1 MIRRTFKRLLITLG
15 ITAGVIATTA
25 SQASAGINLSNHSE
39 PTLRQR

>member
-1 MIRRTFKRLLITLG
+1 MNRRTLKRVLVTLG
-15 ITAGVIATTA
+15 ITAGVLATTA

>member
-1 MIRRTFKRLLITLG
+1 MNRRTLKRVLITLG

-25 SQASAGINLSNHSE
+25 TQASALGGNHSE